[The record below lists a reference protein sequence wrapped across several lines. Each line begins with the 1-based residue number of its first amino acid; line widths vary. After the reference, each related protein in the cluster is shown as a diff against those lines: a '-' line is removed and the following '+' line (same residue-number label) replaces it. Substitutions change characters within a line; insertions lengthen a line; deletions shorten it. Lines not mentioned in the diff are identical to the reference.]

1 MFNFEIMKA
10 VNILGHP
17 VLLISIYLLLIIEG
31 AQFGG
36 LYILYLLLALP
47 HGGNYAVLALTGI
60 VLILLGYKI
69 HWKNLYFLKPT
80 LYLIGYCLMLLSL
93 VFFFAKGGKE
103 GTFELTIPLLSFVLF
118 GICSICFLIKTFQ
131 FLVRN
136 KASSFKPTT

>member
-1 MFNFEIMKA
+1 MKA

-47 HGGNYAVLALTGI
+47 HGGNYAVLAVIGI
-60 VLILLGYKI
+60 ASVLLGYKI
-69 HWKNLYFLKPT
+69 HWKSLYFFKPA
-80 LYLIGYCLMLLSL
+80 LYLIGYSLMILSL

-103 GTFELTIPLLSFVLF
+103 RTFELTIPLLSFVLF
-118 GICSICFLIKTFQ
+118 GIISISFFIKTIQ
-131 FLVRN
+131 ILVRN
-136 KASSFKPTT
+136 KATSLKPS